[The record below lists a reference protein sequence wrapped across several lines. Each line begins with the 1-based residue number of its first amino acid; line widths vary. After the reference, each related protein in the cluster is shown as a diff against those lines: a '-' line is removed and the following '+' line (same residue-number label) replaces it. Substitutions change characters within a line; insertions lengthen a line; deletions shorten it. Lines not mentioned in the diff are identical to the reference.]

1 VQILF
6 VLSSF
11 FLNPKLFYCV
21 LTTMATLSRKSSF
34 TTVVRL
40 VFII

>member
-1 VQILF
+1 
-6 VLSSF
+6 
-11 FLNPKLFYCV
+11 
-21 LTTMATLSRKSSF
+21 MATLSRKSSF